1 VNQFLQSIVSGS
13 TVVAGY
19 AFLGI
24 SITLIYGMTRLLDF
38 AQAAYM
44 TAGAV
49 LGYVLVDAG
58 VPYLAAVPIVAV
70 ATAAAAWFVHLVLL
84 QRISDDTALVVFLV
98 TFGLALIVQT
108 AIAKFVSVDAR
119 LIDTPFG
126 GTFEI
131 GGVRI
136 LVQQVVLVA
145 VAVPVAVAL
154 YLAFKATQWGRA
166 MRTVA
171 VNADVATLAG
181 IDAARARRS
190 VYALASSIS
199 GLAGVLLG
207 AIFAFGPFSGTDF
220 LLKGFV
226 VALAGGLG
234 SVGGAMTMALVLGY
248 AETFLVTYSPDL
260 GAITL
265 GPNLR
270 DVYAYAILIAC
281 LAIRPQGIFRG
292 TALDA

>member
-1 VNQFLQSIVSGS
+1 VNQFLQSLVSGS

-24 SITLIYGMTRLLDF
+24 SVTLIYGMTRLLDF

-49 LGYVLVDAG
+49 LGYVIVEAG
-58 VPYLAAVPIVAV
+58 VPYLVAVPIVAI
-70 ATAAAAWFVHLVLL
+70 AIAGAAWIVHLVLL
-84 QRISDDTALVVFLV
+84 QRINDDTALVVFLV
-98 TFGLALIVQT
+98 TFGVALIVQT

-126 GTFEI
+126 GTI
-131 GGVRI
+131 DVMGVRI
-136 LVQQVVLVA
+136 LIQQIVLVA
-145 VAVPVAVAL
+145 VAAPVAVAL
-154 YLAFKATQWGRA
+154 YFVFKSTQWGRA

-171 VNADVATLAG
+171 VNADVATLSG
-181 IDAARARRS
+181 IDAALARRS

-220 LLKGFV
+220 LMKGFV

-234 SVGGAMTMALVLGY
+234 SVGGAMTMAFVLGY

-260 GAITL
+260 GGFTL

-270 DVYAYAILIAC
+270 DIYAYAILIAC
-281 LAIRPQGIFRG
+281 LAVRPQGIFRG
-292 TALDA
+292 TSLDA